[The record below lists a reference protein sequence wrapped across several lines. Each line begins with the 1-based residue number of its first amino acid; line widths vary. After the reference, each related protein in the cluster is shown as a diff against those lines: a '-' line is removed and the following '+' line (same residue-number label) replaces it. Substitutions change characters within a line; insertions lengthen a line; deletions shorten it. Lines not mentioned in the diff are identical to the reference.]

1 MTHLL
6 PQIHFE
12 KKFFLATKN
21 DLRERKKLFIGLIC
35 QKKSFLKIFSAGK
48 TKYNTKNGAD
58 EIQVK
63 K

>member
-12 KKFFLATKN
+12 KIFASDKN

-35 QKKSFLKIFSAGK
+35 QKKSFLKIFLAGK